1 MRVLVIAGAVATL
14 IEHSDTTLAIVDELT
29 TRGHEVQLCT
39 PNELAAHGG
48 RLLAG
53 GTDASRFDAVLV
65 RVDPP
70 VDATFLHM
78 TQLLELLTPDTVVVN
93 EPAALR
99 RANEK
104 LFALEF
110 EELIPET
117 LVSASPPQLRRFVG
131 AVGGAAVVKPLDACG
146 GRGVVHVRAHDP
158 GLPAVLE
165 LHTHDGARLVMAQRL
180 LPAAAAG
187 DKRIFLLD
195 GQPVGALMRVP
206 PRTDPR
212 GNLHCGARPAL
223 TTLTASDE
231 RICRLV
237 GARCRDEGLRFVG
250 IDVIGSHLTEINVTS
265 PTGFRELAAVGGPR
279 LEKTFCD
286 WLELAC
292 TPIAHIEPANRE
304 EVVS

>member
-1 MRVLVIAGAVATL
+1 MRVLVIAGAPAAL
-14 IEHSDTTLAIVDELT
+14 IEHSDTTLAIVDEFT
-29 TRGHEVQLCT
+29 TRGHEVRMCT
-39 PNELAAHGG
+39 PTELTAHGG
-48 RLLAG
+48 RLVAG
-53 GTDASRFDAVLV
+53 GTDASGFDAVLV
-65 RVDPP
+65 RVEPP

-78 TQLLELLTPDTVVVN
+78 TQLLELLPADTVVVN

-117 LVSASPPQLRRFVG
+117 LVSASPLQLRRFVDS
-131 AVGGAAVVKPLDACG
+131 VGGAAVVKPLDACG

-165 LHTHDGARLVMAQRL
+165 LLTQEGARLVMAQRL
-180 LPAAAAG
+180 LSAAAVG

-206 PRTDPR
+206 RRTDPR
-212 GNLHCGARPAL
+212 ANLHCGARPAP
-223 TTLTASDE
+223 TTLTASDQ
-231 RICRLV
+231 RICRVV

-279 LEKTFCD
+279 LEKAFCD

-292 TPIAHIEPANRE
+292 TRIAQIEPTDRE
-304 EVVS
+304 GVVS